1 MSGLEPDPRLT
12 SDEMD
17 RREDHA
23 PGDEPEESAGHWVLN
38 SNLGLGFSV
47 ILTVAAFVLA
57 QTHLIYGPS
66 IPVALIVLA
75 IAQMGVHLVF
85 FLHVTTG
92 PDNTNNVLA
101 LAFGVLVVFLIVA
114 GSIWIMTHLN
124 GNMMPMS
131 PEQMMRMAP

>member
-1 MSGLEPDPRLT
+1 MSHIEQDPNLHAHHG
-12 SDEMD
+12 
-17 RREDHA
+17 DHA

-124 GNMMPMS
+124 GNMMPI
-131 PEQMMRMAP
+131 PADQVMRMAP